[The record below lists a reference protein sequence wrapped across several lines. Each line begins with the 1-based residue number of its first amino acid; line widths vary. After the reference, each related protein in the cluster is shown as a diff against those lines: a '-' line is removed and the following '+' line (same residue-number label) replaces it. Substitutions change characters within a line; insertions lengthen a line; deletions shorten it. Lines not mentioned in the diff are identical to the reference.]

1 MRGVVT
7 GGAGF
12 LGSHVADGLTRE
24 GHDITVVDMADS
36 VSHRTI
42 RANVLD
48 LPALMEAARGAEFV
62 CHLAAVGDVYL
73 AMEKP
78 DLAAAVNVTGTAN
91 VCEAALAAGVG
102 RVVIASTWEVYGEPH
117 YQPID
122 EAHPCAPDHPYS
134 ITKLAGERMA
144 IAYARFKGL
153 PAIALRLG
161 TAYGTRM
168 RPNSVFTIFARRA
181 LERQSIVLQGGGTQ
195 GRQFTHA
202 SDIAS
207 AFAEALDHGTV
218 GEAYNV
224 VGDEFVS
231 IRELAETVVKL
242 APTELTFGD
251 ARPGDVPSARVTN
264 ERAKRELGW
273 RPLKPFSA
281 GVEEIVAEQRRLL
294 TSASAK
300 PSRTSPYGRRPASAG
315 VPSSSS

>member
-12 LGSHVADGLTRE
+12 LGSHVADRLARD
-24 GHDITVVDMADS
+24 GHDITVIDTADAAD
-36 VSHRTI
+36 HRSI
-42 RANVLD
+42 RADLLD
-48 LPALMEAARGAEFV
+48 LPALTQAVRRAEFV

-91 VCEAALAAGVG
+91 ICEAALAAGVG

-122 EAHPCAPDHPYS
+122 EAHPCAPDHPYN

-144 IAYARFKGL
+144 MAYARFKKL
-153 PAIALRLG
+153 PALALRLG

-181 LERQSIVLQGGGTQ
+181 LERQPIILQGGGTQ

-202 SDIAS
+202 SDIAA
-207 AFAEALDHGTV
+207 AFAAALDRGTV

-231 IRELAETVVKL
+231 IRELAEAIVRL
-242 APTELTFGD
+242 APTELGFGEP
-251 ARPGDVPSARVTN
+251 RPGDIPSARVTN
-264 ERAKRELGW
+264 ERARRELGW
-273 RPLKPFSA
+273 RPLKPFRV
-281 GVEEIVAEQRRLL
+281 GVEEIVAEQQRRL
-294 TSASAK
+294 TSASA
-300 PSRTSPYGRRPASAG
+300 
-315 VPSSSS
+315 